1 MFARTIDLL
10 GEEGFDRLRRSFV
23 VVVGLGGV
31 GSHTVVGLAR
41 AGVGRLRIVD
51 ADRVTASSLNRHAM
65 AVAGDVGRR
74 KTVVVGEWL
83 ESLGSAIEVEVD
95 DVFVDAETIDHVLR
109 GGPDLIVDAIDSVG
123 PKTSLLAAC
132 VASSLPVISSM
143 GASSRTDPTRIRV
156 GDISETTVC
165 PLARRVRIRL
175 RRLGVT
181 NGITAVYST
190 ERPRSPLPPD
200 DEEETIRRG
209 RIRHRQPSLST
220 LPGIFGYVAGE

>member
-10 GEEGFDRLRRSFV
+10 GEEGFSQLRESFV

-31 GSHTVVGLAR
+31 GSHTVAGLAR

-51 ADRVTASSLNRHAM
+51 ADRVTASTCNRHAM

-74 KTVVVGEWL
+74 KTVVVKEWL
-83 ESLGSAIEVEVD
+83 ESLGSMIEVEAD
-95 DVFVDAETIDHVLR
+95 DVFVAAETLEQVLH
-109 GGPDLIVDAIDSVG
+109 GSPDMIVDAIDSVG

-132 VASSLPVISSM
+132 VASSLPVVSSM

-165 PLARRVRIRL
+165 RHHRFTDRETTI
-175 RRLGVT
+175 
-181 NGITAVYST
+181 
-190 ERPRSPLPPD
+190 LPAHD
-200 DEEETIRRG
+200 D
-209 RIRHRQPSLST
+209 QK
-220 LPGIFGYVAGE
+220 